1 MTNHLSSAMLSA
13 LVDGELSIE
22 QSAAAKEHLDRC
34 PPCTSSALSQA
45 LLKAATAKAGQRY
58 TMPPRLQERLR
69 RVASS
74 EELNTPRGQHNSLS
88 KLLFTRPIA
97 SVVLPIAA
105 LLLLF
110 VSGVVLIWTSV

>member
-1 MTNHLSSAMLSA
+1 MTAHLSSATLSA
-13 LVDGELSIE
+13 LVDGELSVE

-34 PPCTSSALSQA
+34 PPCTSNALSQA

-74 EELNTPRGQHNSLS
+74 EELNAPLGRREHIS
-88 KLLFTRPIA
+88 KPLFIRRIA
-97 SVVLPIAA
+97 SLALPIAA
-105 LLLLF
+105 LRLLL
-110 VSGVVLIWTSV
+110 VSGSRI